1 MSEQFHD
8 WSCPPSL
15 STLHRH
21 SLEMINQLQPMSSQ
35 LQLKKGSGCKTV
47 KMPPGIAP
55 QCQQEVQV
63 EDPSVLLQSI
73 PQAPNLGQAQFTRWD
88 DMPAFPVAVTDLF
101 EPKKK
106 PKKKKAKKTKKSP
119 HKPSQSAVVQPQ
131 YVKTPIDGI
140 YLML

>member
-1 MSEQFHD
+1 M
-8 WSCPPSL
+8 PS
-15 STLHRH
+15 
-21 SLEMINQLQPMSSQ
+21 
-35 LQLKKGSGCKTV
+35 QLKKGSGCKNV
-47 KMPPGIAP
+47 KRLKTPPVIAP

-63 EDPSVLLQSI
+63 EDPSVLLSL
-73 PQAPNLGQAQFTRWD
+73 PQAPNPGHTQFTRWD

-106 PKKKKAKKTKKSP
+106 PKKKRAKKTKKSP
-119 HKPSQSAVVQPQ
+119 HKPFESAVVQPQ